1 MISLKVKQ
9 LSKYF
14 GDHIAVNNVSFSLDK
29 GQIACL
35 LGPSGCGK
43 TTLLRT
49 IAGFEEIRE
58 GEIWL
63 ENDKVST
70 PHKTIAPESR
80 QVGMVFQDFAL
91 FPHLSIE
98 DNIGFGIQK
107 MKRAEKTR
115 RISALMELINLSQ
128 LAQRYPH
135 ELSGGQQ
142 QRVALA
148 RALAPKPKLLLM
160 DEPFSSMDV
169 ELREELARDV
179 RVILKKEGTTAIL
192 VTHDQ
197 HEAFAM
203 TDAIGVM
210 NKGRLIQWDSGY
222 NLYHKPANE
231 FVADFIGQGVFL
243 DGTVVDKNTVKTEL
257 ADLIGAVPDGCQSG
271 CPVRVLVRPDDIIHD
286 DNSPRTA
293 TIKQRNFR
301 GASYIYTLELESGT
315 EILSLVHSH
324 HNHAIGEQLGIKL
337 EIDHLVI
344 FPNKKLID
352 KKLQSDSN

>member
-98 DNIGFGIQK
+98 DNISFGIQK

-203 TDAIGVM
+203 TDVIGVM

-352 KKLQSDSN
+352 KKPQSDSN